1 MKALHMVTPVLFCL
15 CSVAAAQPAQAQRQA
30 RDGQER
36 FRGMDIDGDG
46 VITRAEWR
54 GSDQAFRRHDRNNDG
69 VLSGD
74 EVRDRTLDGDL
85 TTEFRR
91 ADRNGDGAL
100 SRPEWWA
107 DAATFDRVDQNRD
120 GRLSLAEFLGEEVR
134 DSSSDQRSFAALDRN
149 GNGVITANEW
159 DGRHE
164 DFVALDEDGDGVIAR
179 AEYGRA
185 NSPTQSAAF
194 RSGRERGLAD
204 GRQAGRE
211 DRARSTAASGTST
224 VSANS
229 KAPTPDTRPPWD
241 RGATTSRATALVFAP
256 AIATGSN
263 CDSCGRS
270 AVSYQLSALS
280 RQPSA
285 QLTAES

>member
-1 MKALHMVTPVLFCL
+1 MKALRMVTPVLFCL
-15 CSVAAAQPAQAQRQA
+15 CSLAPAQPAQAQRQA
-30 RDGQER
+30 RDGQVR
-36 FRGMDIDGDG
+36 FRGMDVDGDG

-74 EVRDRTLDGDL
+74 EVWDRTLDGDL
-85 TTEFRR
+85 TAEFRR

-100 SRPEWWA
+100 SRAEWWA

-134 DSSSDQRSFAALDRN
+134 DSSSDPRSFAALDRN

-164 DFVALDEDGDGVIAR
+164 DFVALDADGDGVIAR

-185 NSPTQSAAF
+185 NYPTQSAAF
-194 RSGRERGLAD
+194 RSGRDRGLAD

-211 DRARSTAASGTST
+211 DRTINGGKWDLDGQRELETADAGYEAAMGSRSDYQAGY
-224 VSANS
+224 
-229 KAPTPDTRPPWD
+229 
-241 RGATTSRATALVFAP
+241 RAGFRAGYRDGFGP
-256 AIATGSN
+256 
-263 CDSCGRS
+263 R
-270 AVSYQLSALS
+270 
-280 RQPSA
+280 
-285 QLTAES
+285 

>member
-15 CSVAAAQPAQAQRQA
+15 CSVAAAQPARLSVRRGMGGAVP
-30 RDGQER
+30 RDGHR
-36 FRGMDIDGDG
+36 RRRRDYA
-46 VITRAEWR
+46 RRRR
-54 GSDQAFRRHDRNNDG
+54 GSDQAFRRHDRDNDG

-74 EVRDRTLDGDL
+74 EVWERTLDGDL

-134 DSSSDQRSFAALDRN
+134 FFLRSAIVRRADRN

-211 DRARSTAASGTST
+211 DRHDQRRQVG
-224 VSANS
+224 
-229 KAPTPDTRPPWD
+229 PR
-241 RGATTSRATALVFAP
+241 
-256 AIATGSN
+256 
-263 CDSCGRS
+263 RS
-270 AVSYQLSALS
+270 ARTRKRRRRIPGRHGSRSDYQSGYRAGFRAGYRDGFEL
-280 RQPSA
+280 R
-285 QLTAES
+285 